1 MAEDVVAVVVVAAAV
16 TDAIDCRPAPPPPLP
31 AAADTD
37 DDAIAT
43 PADDATAE
51 ELAPDPAAGAKPSSC
66 TDVGA
71 AAALS
76 WLLLLFMTNALFG
89 LDPLM
94 TIDDE

>member
-1 MAEDVVAVVVVAAAV
+1 MAEDVVAVAVAAAAV
-16 TDAIDCRPAPPPPLP
+16 ADAIDCRPAP
-31 AAADTD
+31 DTD

-43 PADDATAE
+43 PGDDATAE
-51 ELAPDPAAGAKPSSC
+51 ELAPDPAAGAKTSSC